1 MERVGN
7 KRIED
12 FPATT
17 LYLDDLEEI
26 VGILA
31 GACERLEIRVGDYK
45 ITDARELSLLAQKFR
60 DRFEHIALQ
69 GYDPYVS
76 VDLRTYGVS
85 AYISED
91 SLEQRGIVARIGDV
105 INKGKKKNPGWFYG
119 ALTNV
124 LALAGTITALNKEY
138 ALGLTMVAASF
149 LSIPFAVKY
158 GMKNKVIVHTV
169 KRGQVTS
176 FFERRKDDLGLAAIS
191 AILGGVVTYLITRY
205 LP

>member
-31 GACERLEIRVGDYK
+31 GACKRLEIKVGDYK
-45 ITDARELSLLAQKFR
+45 ITDAGELNLLAQKFSG
-60 DRFEHIALQ
+60 RFEHIALQ
-69 GYDPYVS
+69 GYNPYVS

-91 SLEQRGIVARIGDV
+91 SLEQRGIVARIRDV
-105 INKGKKKNPGWFYG
+105 INKGKKKNPG
-119 ALTNV
+119 
-124 LALAGTITALNKEY
+124 
-138 ALGLTMVAASF
+138 
-149 LSIPFAVKY
+149 
-158 GMKNKVIVHTV
+158 
-169 KRGQVTS
+169 
-176 FFERRKDDLGLAAIS
+176 
-191 AILGGVVTYLITRY
+191 
-205 LP
+205 